1 MIGIILITH
10 GALGQTLL
18 QTAEGILG
26 ELEGCIAIS
35 VDGSSS
41 MDQAMSEI
49 QQSIQEMDQGD
60 GVLVLTD
67 MFGGTPS
74 NLSLSLLESVR
85 LEVVTGANLPMLLK
99 ILNRSDADLE
109 DLASEAKSAG
119 RQGIVVAGEVMK
131 RKINNG

>member
-1 MIGIILITH
+1 MIGIVLITH
-10 GALGQTLL
+10 NALGDTLL

-26 ELEGCIAIS
+26 ELENCIAIS
-35 VDGSSS
+35 VDGNSS
-41 MDQAMSEI
+41 MDQAMTEI
-49 QQSIQEMDQGD
+49 QKRIREVDQGE

-74 NLSLSLLESVR
+74 NLSLSLLESER
-85 LEVVTGANLPMLLK
+85 LEVITGANLPMLLK
-99 ILNRSDADLE
+99 ILHRTDADLE

>member
-1 MIGIILITH
+1 MIGIVLITH
-10 GALGQTLL
+10 HELGRVLL

-26 ELEGCIAIS
+26 ELENCTALS

-41 MDQAMSEI
+41 MDQAMKEI
-49 QQSIQEMDQGD
+49 QERIRSMDQGE

-74 NLSLSLLESVR
+74 NMSLSLLESTQ

-99 ILNRSDADLE
+99 ILNRREADLE
-109 DLASEAKSAG
+109 ELAGEAKSAG

-131 RKINNG
+131 RKISNG

>member
-1 MIGIILITH
+1 MIGIVLITH
-10 GALGQTLL
+10 NALGHTLL

-26 ELEGCIAIS
+26 ELENCIAIS

-41 MDQAMSEI
+41 MDQAMNEI
-49 QQSIQEMDQGD
+49 QQRIRELDQGE

-74 NLSLSLLESVR
+74 NLSLSLLESER
-85 LEVVTGANLPMLLK
+85 LEVITGANLPMLLK
-99 ILNRSDADLE
+99 ILHRTDADLE

-131 RKINNG
+131 RKINNS

>member
-1 MIGIILITH
+1 MIGIVLITH
-10 GALGQTLL
+10 HELGRVLL

-26 ELEGCIAIS
+26 ELENCTALS

-41 MDQAMSEI
+41 MDQAMKEI
-49 QQSIQEMDQGD
+49 QERIRSMDQGG

-74 NLSLSLLESVR
+74 NMSLSLLESTR

-99 ILNRSDADLE
+99 ILNRREADLE
-109 DLASEAKSAG
+109 ELAGEAKSAG

-131 RKINNG
+131 RKISNG

>member
-1 MIGIILITH
+1 MIGIVLITH
-10 GALGQTLL
+10 HELGHILL

-26 ELEGCIAIS
+26 ELENCSAIS

-41 MDQAMSEI
+41 MDQAMTEI
-49 QQSIQEMDQGD
+49 QERIRGMDQGE

-74 NLSLSLLESVR
+74 NLSLSLLESTR

-99 ILNRSDADLE
+99 ILNRRDADLE
-109 DLASEAKSAG
+109 ELAGEAKSSG

>member
-1 MIGIILITH
+1 MIGIVLITH
-10 GALGQTLL
+10 HELGHILL

-26 ELEGCIAIS
+26 ELENCSAIS

-41 MDQAMSEI
+41 MDQAMTEI
-49 QQSIQEMDQGD
+49 QERIRGMDQGE

-74 NLSLSLLESVR
+74 NLSLSLLESTR

-99 ILNRSDADLE
+99 ILNRRDADLE
-109 DLASEAKSAG
+109 ELAGEAKSAG

>member
-1 MIGIILITH
+1 MIGIVLITH
-10 GALGQTLL
+10 HDLGQILL

-26 ELEGCIAIS
+26 ELENCSAIS
-35 VDGSSS
+35 VDGSSG

-49 QQSIQEMDQGD
+49 QERIRVMDQGE

-74 NLSLSLLESVR
+74 NLSLSLLESAR

-99 ILNRSDADLE
+99 ILNRRGDDLE
-109 DLASEAKSAG
+109 ELAGEAKSAG

-131 RKINNG
+131 RKINHG